1 MGVHPICTECQCKC
15 GCNSAGSTTFDGSEC
30 ISVPRKDNETG
41 VCCASDGTCTCKGG
55 YSGDNCEELECP
67 IGTFKDEN
75 EGNVNC
81 GPCHE
86 NCDGCTGPGSDE
98 CIACKQGYSGDNCD
112 DFDLCPLGT
121 FNDEQNCV
129 NECPITKYED
139 NGHCKLCHEYCDGC
153 TGPGVDNCINCKN
166 SKDGIYCVNECPSTK
181 YEDDGHCKP
190 CHENCDGCTGPGA
203 DNCITCKNSKMDGE
217 FCVPECPDGCNACKN
232 TKNLDHVLI
241 LLSSIF
247 AIFKILH

>member
-41 VCCASDGTCTCKGG
+41 VCCAFDGTCTCKGG

-67 IGTFKDEN
+67 IGSYKDEN

-86 NCDGCTGPGSDE
+86 NCDGCTGPG
-98 CIACKQGYSGDNCD
+98 ADNC
-112 DFDLCPLGT
+112 T
-121 FNDEQNCV
+121 A
-129 NECPITKYED
+129 
-139 NGHCKLCHEYCDGC
+139 
-153 TGPGVDNCINCKN
+153 CKN

-181 YEDDGHCKP
+181 YEDNGHCKP